1 MINKKELQLD
11 DYTISFKENCSDVT
25 FQKKNNTNPINF
37 KYTNL
42 RTGKLFL
49 DLQLFNGYMFFDKE
63 QNFYDIWQ
71 KKIYFN
77 DGSIFTGDKDKEA
90 FTLFDNFN
98 LVEKNIKV
106 GIDKIEN
113 EPEDEKKKNIEN
125 SIFKDLKTEL
135 ENFDFNK
142 IKLKNGKMTYL
153 NDRRIHYIHENILE
167 EIRNGIKI
175 FEGEFIQEIK
185 DKKIKLLFLGNA
197 KSYNSEGTEVAEF
210 EFFYGQLIGRSYT
223 INPAYKRKKY
233 FIFPKDFFR
242 KDLEEIE
249 KKENII
255 VYKRK
260 DERITLTKTNSNI
273 NSPVTI
279 LVKDIEN
286 KSIIYEI
293 NVKMSKQN
301 ILEGNGF
308 VKDFRTGEI
317 LWVNFDNYNIISN
330 NPLDELPLYLDR
342 EEFNLNKKRL
352 YEDNNPDKR
361 NHIKNN
367 ILKINK
373 IINNEEE
380 IEQLA
385 KKIN

>member
-1 MINKKELQLD
+1 MINKKELQFD

-153 NDRRIHYIHENILE
+153 NGRRIHYIHENILE

-185 DKKIKLLFLGNA
+185 NKKIKLLFLGNA
-197 KSYNSEGTEVAEF
+197 KSYNNEGTEVAEF

-249 KKENII
+249 KK
-255 VYKRK
+255 K
-260 DERITLTKTNSNI
+260 
-273 NSPVTI
+273 I
-279 LVKDIEN
+279 LLFIKG
-286 KSIIYEI
+286 KM
-293 NVKMSKQN
+293 NV
-301 ILEGNGF
+301 
-308 VKDFRTGEI
+308 
-317 LWVNFDNYNIISN
+317 
-330 NPLDELPLYLDR
+330 
-342 EEFNLNKKRL
+342 
-352 YEDNNPDKR
+352 
-361 NHIKNN
+361 
-367 ILKINK
+367 
-373 IINNEEE
+373 
-380 IEQLA
+380 
-385 KKIN
+385 